1 MSADTNTSPPS
12 DIEMSIWDHLE
23 ELRHVVIRAVIGII
37 VGMVGC
43 AIFTDWI
50 LNEVILAPALKVKP
64 PFRFMNPE
72 IYGQLELYMQVIIWG
87 GVIASFPY
95 TLIQIWKFVEPGLHQ
110 HEKKYVRTITFYTV
124 ISFMVGMVFAY
135 WVMLPMTLDF
145 ASTFGS
151 EFIMNLPDV
160 HKYLSVFLMTI
171 IISGIVFELPL
182 IAYFLGRLG
191 IVTPPFM
198 RHYRRHTIVVL
209 LFLAAI
215 LSPGGN
221 PLLQLILFFPLW
233 ALFELSIFAC
243 ALAAR
248 QRKKKEL
255 LHA

>member
-1 MSADTNTSPPS
+1 MPADSKSGLQS
-12 DIEMSIWDHLE
+12 DVEMSIWDHLE
-23 ELRHVVIRAVIGII
+23 ELRWVVFRAVIGIA
-37 VGMVGC
+37 VGMLLC

-50 LNEVILAPALKVKP
+50 LNDVILAPALKIKP
-64 PFRFMNPE
+64 PFKFMNPE

-87 GVIASFPY
+87 GVIVSFPY
-95 TLIQIWKFVEPGLHQ
+95 TLIQVWKFVAPGLHS

-124 ISFMVGMVFAY
+124 FSFMVGMVFAY

-145 ASTFGS
+145 AASFGS

-160 HKYLSVFLMTI
+160 HKYLSVVLMTI

-182 IAYFLGRLG
+182 ISYFLGRLG
-191 IVTPPFM
+191 ILTPPFM
-198 RHYRRHTIVVL
+198 RHYRRHTLVVL
-209 LFLAAI
+209 LFVAAI

-233 ALFELSIFAC
+233 MLFELSVFAC
-243 ALAAR
+243 ALASR

-255 LHA
+255 LSA

>member
-1 MSADTNTSPPS
+1 MPDDPKTAPPS
-12 DIEMSIWDHLE
+12 DVEMSIWDHLE
-23 ELRHVVIRAVIGII
+23 ELRHSVIRAVLGI
-37 VGMVGC
+37 VAGMIIC

-50 LNEVILAPALKVKP
+50 LEEVILAPAKKYAP
-64 PFRFMNPE
+64 AFQFITTE
-72 IYGQLELYMQVIIWG
+72 IYGQLELYMQIIIWG
-87 GVIASFPY
+87 GVILSFPY
-95 TLIQIWKFVEPGLHQ
+95 SLIQIWKFIEPGLHQ

-124 ISFMVGMVFAY
+124 LSFIVGMVFSY
-135 WVMLPMTLDF
+135 YVLLPMTLSF
-145 ASTFGS
+145 ASDFGTQMIK
-151 EFIMNLPDV
+151 IMPDV
-160 HKYLSVFLMTI
+160 HKYMSVFLMTI

-191 IVTPPFM
+191 ILTPPFM

-243 ALAAR
+243 SLAAR
-248 QRKKKEL
+248 QRRKKEL
-255 LHA
+255 LVP

>member
-1 MSADTNTSPPS
+1 MPDDPNTAPLS
-12 DIEMSIWDHLE
+12 DVEMSIWDHLE
-23 ELRHVVIRAVIGII
+23 ELRSAVIRSVLGIVGGII
-37 VGMVGC
+37 VC

-50 LNEVILAPALKVKP
+50 LEEVILAPAKKYAP
-64 PFRFMNPE
+64 AFQFITTE

-87 GVIASFPY
+87 GVILSFPF
-95 TLIQIWKFVEPGLHQ
+95 TLIQIWKFIEPGLHS

-124 ISFMVGMVFAY
+124 VSFIIGMVFSY
-135 WVMLPMTLDF
+135 YVLLPMTLSF
-145 ASTFGS
+145 ASDFGTQMIK
-151 EFIMNLPDV
+151 IMPDV
-160 HKYLSVFLMTI
+160 HKYMSVFLMTI

-191 IVTPPFM
+191 ILTPPFM

-233 ALFELSIFAC
+233 ALFELSVFAC

-248 QRKKKEL
+248 QRRKKEL
-255 LHA
+255 LNA